1 MRSEDSNPWFPAAS
15 AANGS
20 FFRDR
25 QATAKWSNR
34 LLAPGRPGWS
44 FGPAQERFCWA
55 GTREGARRSHRGPA
69 QRRSETDGSSR
80 SSDLSRKQRRQGK
93 WGGWCSLVAV
103 PITRALPP
111 PRSPSEPPG
120 TSPKPPA
127 RNHTPHANDAEHARR
142 AASSAHSKI
151 IYGGGAGV
159 RSRREA
165 SSPRL
170 GCL

>member
-1 MRSEDSNPWFPAAS
+1 MCSGRIARLIPAAS

-20 FFRDR
+20 QFRGGAAPSER
-25 QATAKWSNR
+25 SNR

-103 PITRALPP
+103 PFCPITRALPP
-111 PRSPSEPPG
+111 PRSPSGATRHLSDPPE
-120 TSPKPPA
+120 TKSHPP
-127 RNHTPHANDAEHARR
+127 RHRR
-142 AASSAHSKI
+142 RGRQTRRGFCASTAKA
-151 IYGGGAGV
+151 YEGWGGAGV

-165 SSPRL
+165 
-170 GCL
+170 